1 MIVHAFYSV
10 KQCNKFLVKAKLL
23 NCRKAKATRRSK
35 FTKYIAFI
43 ELVFDKEFESN
54 LTVSKSMELKYL
66 KAMKL
71 LLMINLIFL
80 SLGVFQCK
88 PKISWSENQG
98 RMKWKDAKGHCNR
111 IGMRLPTEEEL
122 SIAYKEKLVVEWEK
136 NAKSDYSH
144 YWTIEEESD
153 GTFDFIGM
161 GIMSS
166 NNGEKIVSRGN
177 VRCVK

>member
-1 MIVHAFYSV
+1 ME
-10 KQCNKFLVKAKLL
+10 
-23 NCRKAKATRRSK
+23 R
-35 FTKYIAFI
+35 FI
-43 ELVFDKEFESN
+43 K
-54 LTVSKSMELKYL
+54 
-66 KAMKL
+66 
-71 LLMINLIFL
+71 IILILFI
-80 SLGVFQCK
+80 LGNYECK

-98 RMKWKDAKGHCNR
+98 RMKWKDAKEQCNR

-161 GIMSS
+161 GVMSS
-166 NNGEKIVSRGN
+166 NDGEKIVSRGN